1 MFNNMTTKQELAIEE
16 MVMRVVS
23 RDLRKTVE
31 MPALRSEVGE
41 FDLAFSGWRSE
52 QDLKTT
58 GVMPAF
64 ESEELRSMSEAA

>member
-1 MFNNMTTKQELAIEE
+1 MTTKQERAMEE

-41 FDLAFSGWRSE
+41 FDLAFGSWRSE
-52 QDLKTT
+52 QELKTT
-58 GVMPAF
+58 GVMPAI
-64 ESEELRSMSEAA
+64 ECDELRSMSEAA

>member
-1 MFNNMTTKQELAIEE
+1 MMTKQERAMEE
-16 MVMRVVS
+16 MVMRIVA

-41 FDLAFSGWRSE
+41 FDLAFGNWSTE
-52 QDLKTT
+52 QSLKTT

-64 ESEELRSMSEAA
+64 EAEELRSISEAA

>member
-1 MFNNMTTKQELAIEE
+1 MTTKQELAIEE

-41 FDLAFSGWRSE
+41 FDLAFGSWRSE
-52 QDLKTT
+52 QDLKIT
-58 GVMPAF
+58 GVMPTI
-64 ESEELRSMSEAA
+64 ESDELRFLSEVA